1 MAWSESGS
9 SVTIWKC
16 QESPRSYLCIFQ
28 LNIQEVKVLKD
39 TELLLTAVVFHGNFF
54 FLNYVLCGG
63 NQAGL
68 LVPAFQILIRR
79 KYNLTPRERL
89 KKRKKKKGLSITFV
103 TLSLKDQPLKIPVR
117 PTLQAM

>member
-1 MAWSESGS
+1 MAWPESGS
-9 SVTIWKC
+9 SVTVWKC

-39 TELLLTAVVFHGNFF
+39 AELLLAAGVFHSDFF

-68 LVPAFQILIRR
+68 LVPAFQILIGR
-79 KYNLTPRERL
+79 KYNLMPRKRL
-89 KKRKKKKGLSITFV
+89 KTNKKVCPSF
-103 TLSLKDQPLKIPVR
+103 LSL
-117 PTLQAM
+117 

>member
-1 MAWSESGS
+1 MAWPESGS
-9 SVTIWKC
+9 SVTIWKW

-39 TELLLTAVVFHGNFF
+39 AKLLLTAVVFHGDFF

-68 LVPAFQILIRR
+68 LVPAFKILIRR
-79 KYNLTPRERL
+79 KYNLMPR
-89 KKRKKKKGLSITFV
+89 KR
-103 TLSLKDQPLKIPVR
+103 
-117 PTLQAM
+117 